1 MKSIWEHPESKR
13 RAVMTRIEPDAKL
26 PRHRHVGDEL
36 IFLIEGAN
44 GFIHAH
50 GPRVAESGLGVI
62 TGWAF
67 SAPYEDLK
75 LKGK

>member
-1 MKSIWEHPESKR
+1 MLSELPWVET
-13 RAVMTRIEPDAKL
+13 RAGVRQ
-26 PRHRHVGDEL
+26 RHRHVGDEL

-50 GPRVAESGLGVI
+50 GPRVAESGLGVL